1 MTFGHNKKATNN
13 WTRTAGIQT
22 LKSECDNN
30 SGWHIRDF
38 IRQSNHDVI
47 IDSLVLI
54 DLTND
59 FGEGNEPTLEWLNN
73 HISYFDDTISIYK

>member
-1 MTFGHNKKATNN
+1 M
-13 WTRTAGIQT
+13 
-22 LKSECDNN
+22 E
-30 SGWHIRDF
+30 GWHIRNF

-47 IDSLVLI
+47 IDSMVLI

-59 FGEGNEPTLEWLNN
+59 FGEGNEPTLDWLDK